1 MSTEYTTHLILR
13 EPTSWGVLAQ
23 IVPPI
28 LQAVGRH
35 LIHQTAKNQELGS
48 LFIFFPPHKPEVPG
62 SGVDDRI
69 VGLKEMIEQ
78 PAGFKGCCH
87 MMSILD
93 GDYLGEYGY
102 AASSADIEFW
112 VNAEGW
118 LDEGCFRKRIE
129 SKHWMPWW
137 PFANYDNEFARIHP
151 EFRAEHLAW
160 QVEAAR
166 SYYLN
171 RCLMR
176 ATNARL
182 AYAQNNG
189 LPYWYNPLYHWRPG
203 RRSYVIPAFEE
214 YCERIGFACVD
225 KPGEPV
231 QRVPDYVPQGKLWSE
246 IRTIEI

>member
-13 EPTSWGVLAQ
+13 EPTFWGVLAR
-23 IVPPI
+23 IVPPM

-35 LIHQTAKNQELGS
+35 VLLKTTHDQEPGS
-48 LFIFFPPHKPEVPG
+48 LFIFFPPQKPSVPG
-62 SGVDDRI
+62 SGVDSRI
-69 VGLKEMIEQ
+69 VGLTEMINQ

-87 MMSILD
+87 LDSILD
-93 GDYLGEYGY
+93 GDYLDEYGH
-102 AASSADIEFW
+102 AASSADIKFW
-112 VNAEGW
+112 V
-118 LDEGCFRKRIE
+118 DEDGITKRIE

-137 PFANYDNEFARIHP
+137 PFANYDDEFVRIRP
-151 EFRAEHLAW
+151 DLRADHLAW
-160 QVEAAR
+160 QIEAAR

-176 ATNARL
+176 ANNARL

-214 YCERIGFACVD
+214 YCERVGFACVD